1 MKKYLLMTAL
11 AAGFLVSCSEDEEF
25 MQSLVDNNAIAF
37 ATSNAKVMTRSGVT
51 INSIDNFTVSA
62 VNEDKTSYFANEEY
76 VYDNASGV
84 FKSDTPHYWPTT
96 GTLSF
101 YAISDPGTYSADENS
116 VPSYSYSNWEAEKD
130 LVAATVLAG
139 EKEIPY
145 PLQFKHL
152 TSQIVVGAEAENK
165 EEALTYKLVSVQLT
179 APSTGTYHFADA
191 TGGVGT
197 WEIDN
202 ANTSIYS
209 YDESLPMSFKQNG
222 QIELSSCYW
231 NILPVT
237 DGELYFRVQY
247 QVLQNGKVITDYTG
261 DKYKECTVK
270 SPGLLA
276 GKIYRYNFIL
286 SRSTDEEITFTTTFT
301 DWTDGDMS
309 RENVYDP
316 ALTYVTYSD
325 GTTKAY
331 DLTGSIINNNALQGL
346 AVPTDMIENVTDAV
360 SIKIGNKVTE
370 LGCKVFIRCEK
381 LTHVEIPGS
390 VTKLGESAFS
400 QCNNLTSVEL
410 HEGLKEIAKSCF
422 HFLSGW
428 NYGCQRLSSIN
439 FPSTL
444 EVIGEMAFCGCP
456 SLTSITL
463 PDGLKEIGEKA
474 FSDSSLKSVTFGNG
488 DLLIKES
495 AFKACNDIET
505 LTFNGNI
512 TLETNA
518 FRQNS
523 QKDIKNGENMA
534 KYSKLKSVVF
544 NGNVTLDGFAV
555 FWGCTNLSSITL
567 NTSEV
572 SVKTSNLTDI
582 QNAWS
587 STTAENAMGY
597 NTRESGTNKIYAPA
611 TATFTAADLDLKQP
625 ILFDSNYCG
634 FTLKKVL

>member
-1 MKKYLLMTAL
+1 MKKFLFLSAIAAVTL
-11 AAGFLVSCSEDEEF
+11 ASCSEDDLGGMSTF
-25 MQSLVDNNAIAF
+25 DNNTIAF
-37 ATSNAKVMTRSGVT
+37 ATHKAKSMTRSGVT

-62 VNEDKTSYFANEEY
+62 VNADKTSYFANEEFA
-76 VYDNASGV
+76 YDNAAGV
-84 FKSDTPHYWPTT
+84 FKSATPHYWPTT

-101 YAISDPGTYSADENS
+101 YAISDPGTYSADENN

-145 PLQFKHL
+145 PLNFQHV
-152 TSQIVVGAEAENK
+152 TSQIIVGAEAEDK
-165 EEALTYKLVSVQLT
+165 EEALTYKLVSVELT
-179 APSTGTYHFADA
+179 APSTGIYSFADA
-191 TGGVGT
+191 TGGIGSWV
-197 WEIDN
+197 IDN
-202 ANTSIYS
+202 TKTSTYS
-209 YDESLPMSFKQNG
+209 YEDALPMSFKQNG

-247 QVLQNGKVITDYTG
+247 QVLQNGKLITDYTG
-261 DKYKECTVK
+261 GKYKECVIK
-270 SPGLLA
+270 NPGLLS

-286 SRSTDEEITFTTTFT
+286 TRGTDEEITFTTTMS
-301 DWTDGDMS
+301 DWEDGNAS
-309 RENVYDP
+309 LENIYDP
-316 ALTYVTYSD
+316 ALTYVTFTD

-331 DLTGSIINNNALQGL
+331 DFTGSITSNTPTGL
-346 AVPTDMIENVTDAV
+346 AKPTEMIENVKEAV

-370 LGCKVFIRCEK
+370 LGNNAFAGCEK
-381 LTHVEIPGS
+381 LAHVEIPGS
-390 VTKLGESAFS
+390 VTRLGEYAFCYCHS
-400 QCNNLTSVEL
+400 LTDIEL

-422 HFLSGW
+422 HGQNGW
-428 NYGCQRLSSIN
+428 HFGCEKLASIDL
-439 FPSTL
+439 PSTV
-444 EVIGEMAFCGCP
+444 EVIGEMAFQGCP
-456 SLTSITL
+456 RLTSITL
-463 PDGLKEIGEKA
+463 PNSLKEIGKSA
-474 FSDSSLKSVTFGNG
+474 FADTPLKSVTFGNG
-488 DLLIKES
+488 DLLIKEQ
-495 AFKACNDIET
+495 AFSACNDLET
-505 LTFNGNI
+505 LMFNGNV

-518 FRQNS
+518 FRQNVARNV
-523 QKDIKNGENMA
+523 KNAQSTE

-625 ILFDSNYCG
+625 VLFDTNYCG
-634 FTLKKVL
+634 FSLNKTL

>member
-11 AAGFLVSCSEDEEF
+11 AAGFLVSCSEDEDF
-25 MQSLVDNNAIAF
+25 LQSPVDNNTIAF

-84 FKSDTPHYWPTT
+84 FKSETPHYWPTT

-152 TSQIVVGAEAENK
+152 TSQIVVGAEAEDK
-165 EEALTYKLVSVQLT
+165 EEALTYKLVSVKLT
-179 APSTGTYHFADA
+179 VPSTGIYRFADA

-202 ANTSIYS
+202 ANTSTYS
-209 YDESLPMSFKQNG
+209 YEEALPMSFKQNG

-247 QVLQNGKVITDYTG
+247 QVLQNGRVITDYTG

-270 SPGLLA
+270 NPGLLA

-301 DWTDGDMS
+301 DWTDGNMS
-309 RENVYDP
+309 KENVYDP
-316 ALTYVTYSD
+316 ALTYVTFSD
-325 GTTKAY
+325 GTTMSY
-331 DLTGSIINNNALQGL
+331 DFTGSITSNTPTGL
-346 AVPTDMIENVTDAV
+346 AKPTEMIENVKEAV

-370 LGCKVFIRCEK
+370 LGNNAFAGCEK
-381 LTHVEIPGS
+381 LAHVEIPGS
-390 VTKLGESAFS
+390 VTRLGEYAFCYCHS
-400 QCNNLTSVEL
+400 LTDIEL

-422 HFLSGW
+422 HGQNGW
-428 NYGCQRLSSIN
+428 HFGCEKLASIDL
-439 FPSTL
+439 PSTL
-444 EVIGEMAFCGCP
+444 EVIGDMAFQGCP
-456 SLTSITL
+456 LLTSITL
-463 PDGLKEIGEKA
+463 PNSLKEIGKNA
-474 FSDSSLKSVTFGNG
+474 FADTSLKSVTFGNG
-488 DLLIKES
+488 DLLIKEQ
-495 AFKACNDIET
+495 AFSACNDLET
-505 LTFNGNI
+505 LTFNGNV
-512 TLETNA
+512 TLDTNA
-518 FRQNS
+518 FRQNVARS
-523 QKDIKNGENMA
+523 VKNAQSTE

-544 NGNVTLDGFAV
+544 NGNVTMNGFAV
-555 FWGCTNLSSITL
+555 FWGCTDLSSITL

-572 SVKTSNLTDI
+572 SVNTTNLTDA

-587 STTAENAMGY
+587 STTAENAIGY
-597 NTRESGTNKIYAPA
+597 NTRESGTNTIYAPA
-611 TATFTAADLDLKQP
+611 SATFTEADLDLLQP
-625 ILFDSNYCG
+625 VLFDTDYCG

>member
-25 MQSLVDNNAIAF
+25 MQSPVDNNAIAF

-84 FKSDTPHYWPTT
+84 FKSETPHYWPTT

-152 TSQIVVGAEAENK
+152 TSQIVVGAEAEDK
-165 EEALTYKLVSVQLT
+165 EEALTYKLVSVKLT
-179 APSTGTYHFADA
+179 VPSTGIYRFADA
-191 TGGVGT
+191 TGGIGSWV
-197 WEIDN
+197 IDN
-202 ANTSIYS
+202 TKTSTYS
-209 YDESLPMSFKQNG
+209 YDEALPMSFKQNG

-247 QVLQNGKVITDYTG
+247 QVLQNGRVITDYTG

-270 SPGLLA
+270 NPDLLA

-286 SRSTDEEITFTTTFT
+286 SRSTNEEITFTTTFT

-309 RENVYDP
+309 KENVYDP
-316 ALTYVTYSD
+316 ALTYVTFDD
-325 GTTKAY
+325 GTTKEF
-331 DLTGSIINNNALQGL
+331 DLSGNIYRAEESIYAT
-346 AVPTDMIENVTDAV
+346 PTEMIENVENAV

-370 LGCKVFIRCEK
+370 LGSHAFAGCDK
-381 LTHVEIPGS
+381 LVKIEIPGS
-390 VTKLGESAFS
+390 VTRLGEYAF
-400 QCNNLTSVEL
+400 CYCHNLQTVEL
-410 HEGLKEIAKSCF
+410 HDGLKEIGKSCF
-422 HFLSGW
+422 HGQNGW
-428 NYGCQRLSSIN
+428 HYGCEKLESIN

-444 EVIGEMAFCGCP
+444 EVIDEMAFQGCP
-456 SLTSITL
+456 KLTNLTF
-463 PDGLKEIGEKA
+463 PDALKEIRKYA
-474 FSDSSLKSVTFGNG
+474 FGDTSIKSVTFGNG
-488 DLLIKES
+488 DVRIGEQ
-495 AFKACNDIET
+495 AFTACNDLET
-505 LTFNGNI
+505 LVFNGNC

-518 FRQNS
+518 FRQNYAR
-523 QKDIKNGENMA
+523 QVKNDQSTE

-567 NTSEV
+567 NTSNV
-572 SVKTSNLTDI
+572 SVNTSNLTDGY
-582 QNAWS
+582 NAWS
-587 STTAENAMGY
+587 STTAENAIGY
-597 NTRESGTNKIYAPA
+597 NTRESGTNTIYAPA
-611 TATFTAADLDLKQP
+611 TATFTEADLDLLQP
-625 ILFDSNYCG
+625 VLFNTDYCG
-634 FTLKKVL
+634 FNLKKVL